1 MSTFQSL
8 LVSKLTIR
16 KAHAFVDTMTEFV
29 ETKSTVGIAPV
40 EIQLGRCTE
49 NSGIPLYEAAWK
61 KIKNNLM
68 PGRTVFATKTIEKV
82 QTGKFCIF
90 HGYIVLRNRLNDY
103 YREHAFCQLHLS
115 DRHFYP
121 LSLHIPLKKDLP
133 ESFLDAFNL
142 GITRMVDADISGR
155 SLKASVEVANL
166 CISHTETQLKSL
178 GLNNI
183 YGVLLMWAGGVLL
196 GGMVLAIEIIINGFK
211 LPPFVIAKNS
221 DENPM
226 VDGLMHHIVNAVAS
240 KLNLKSIS
248 NIFCSMGSS
257 SKNA

>member
-29 ETKSTVGIAPV
+29 ETKSTVGIAPM
-40 EIQLGRCTE
+40 EIQLGDVLE

-68 PGRTVFATKTIEKV
+68 PGRSVFATKTIEK
-82 QTGKFCIF
+82 
-90 HGYIVLRNRLNDY
+90 
-103 YREHAFCQLHLS
+103 EHASCQLHLS
-115 DRHFYP
+115 ERHFYP

-196 GGMVLAIEIIINGFK
+196 GGMVLAFEIIINGFK
-211 LPPFVIAKNS
+211 V
-221 DENPM
+221 
-226 VDGLMHHIVNAVAS
+226 
-240 KLNLKSIS
+240 LNK
-248 NIFCSMGSS
+248 
-257 SKNA
+257 KYH